1 MSGFHGSI
9 DGQRSDNGNL
19 PNSTTATHGIHMVKL
34 STLDEKANAIQ
45 PGDGLGTYLK
55 EVGSHQLLEPAEEH
69 LLLGNLI
76 LARHN
81 WTESFLGTEAGL
93 LEVWNDLKRWKAE
106 EISARSIIPGPPKAK
121 PGGKDVEALAG
132 RLYNVFDT
140 FSKRGNRPFAGG
152 RKGGVCPL
160 VKALLWV
167 GLRPAPLERYKA
179 AAIKKGGSR
188 LSAKIDQHRRFFI
201 NERRPLIERNLR
213 LVLSVARKFEGGPMA
228 YVELIQEGNLGLIR
242 STESFSARFSVRFST
257 YAYLWIRQAILRAL
271 EEKSRTIRLPVN
283 VTQNLR
289 KAQKEAMME
298 EYEQGPGEARQRLN
312 SMLSN
317 PTVNR
322 PVLSLESGP
331 DDETRLGDLVG
342 DKNSPAPE
350 QQVLQ
355 KDIREL
361 VRDSLVDLPERH
373 QRILRM
379 RFGIGADRPCTLGEI
394 GKEIG
399 VSAERVRQL
408 EAAAFERLK
417 AGPDGFRLAELLE
430 MN

>member
-1 MSGFHGSI
+1 MA
-9 DGQRSDNGNL
+9 R
-19 PNSTTATHGIHMVKL
+19 L
-34 STLDEKANAIQ
+34 SSYDEKGAIA
-45 PGDGLGTYLK
+45 PGDGLGAYLQ
-55 EVGSHQLLEPAEEH
+55 EVGSHELLDPAEEH

-76 LARHN
+76 MARHR

-93 LEVWNDLKRWKAE
+93 TCVWDDLTKWKKG

-121 PGGKDVEALAG
+121 PGGKDVEALAE
-132 RLYNVFDT
+132 RLYNLFD
-140 FSKRGNRPFAGG
+140 KRVRRKRRPFAGG
-152 RKGGVCPL
+152 RKGGVCPM

-179 AAIKKGGSR
+179 AAIVKDLR
-188 LSAKIDQHRRFFI
+188 LDREIEELRTQFI
-201 NERRPLIERNLR
+201 AERRPLIERNLR

-298 EYEQGPGEARQRLN
+298 DWDQGPGEARLRLN
-312 SMLSN
+312 EMLSN

-342 DKNSPAPE
+342 DQNAAAPDQE
-350 QQVLQ
+350 VIQT
-355 KDIREL
+355 DIREL
-361 VRDSLVDLPERH
+361 IRASLIALPERH
-373 QRILRM
+373 QKILRM
-379 RFGIGADRPCTLGEI
+379 RFGIGAERPCTLGEI

-408 EAAAFERLK
+408 EAAAFERLR
-417 AGPDGFRLAELLE
+417 AGPDGNRLAELLE
-430 MN
+430 TT

>member
-1 MSGFHGSI
+1 
-9 DGQRSDNGNL
+9 
-19 PNSTTATHGIHMVKL
+19 MVRL
-34 STLDEKANAIQ
+34 STYDEKASSIQ
-45 PGDGLGTYLK
+45 PGDGLGAYLQ
-55 EVGSHQLLEPAEEH
+55 EVGSHELLSPSEEH
-69 LLLGNLI
+69 ILLGNLI
-76 LARHN
+76 MARHN

-93 LEVWNDLKRWKAE
+93 TAVWEDLQKWKRQ

-121 PGGKDVEALAG
+121 PGGKDVEHLAE
-132 RLYNVFDT
+132 RLYNIFHRRT
-140 FSKRGNRPFAGG
+140 LRMKRPFAGG
-152 RKGGVCPL
+152 RKGGVCPM
-160 VKALLWV
+160 VRSLLWV
-167 GLRPAPLERYKA
+167 GLRPAPLERYKQ
-179 AAIKKGGSR
+179 AAIKKGGAR
-188 LSAKIDQHRRFFI
+188 LSRRIQDYRARFI
-201 NERRPLIERNLR
+201 GERRPLIERNLR

-289 KAQKEAMME
+289 KAQREAMME
-298 EYEQGPGEARQRLN
+298 EYENNGPGEARQRLDN
-312 SMLSN
+312 MLSN

-342 DKNSPAPE
+342 DKNAVAPE
-350 QQVLQ
+350 QEVIQD
-355 KDIREL
+355 DIREL
-361 VRDSLVDLPERH
+361 IRESLMTLPERH
-373 QRILRM
+373 QKILRM
-379 RFGIGADRPCTLGEI
+379 RFGIGSDRPCTLGEI

-408 EAAAFERLK
+408 EAAAFERLRQ
-417 AGPDGFRLAELLE
+417 GPDALRLAELLE
-430 MN
+430 TN

>member
-1 MSGFHGSI
+1 
-9 DGQRSDNGNL
+9 
-19 PNSTTATHGIHMVKL
+19 MVRL
-34 STLDEKANAIQ
+34 STYDERSGGIQ
-45 PGDGLGTYLK
+45 PGDGLGAYLQ
-55 EVGSHQLLEPAEEH
+55 EVGSHELLSPSEEH

-76 LARHN
+76 MARHK

-93 LEVWNDLKRWKAE
+93 TAVWEDLEKWKRE

-121 PGGKDVEALAG
+121 PGGKDVEALAE
-132 RLYNVFDT
+132 RLYNLFARRVNRM
-140 FSKRGNRPFAGG
+140 KRPFAGG

-160 VKALLWV
+160 LKALLWV
-167 GLRPAPLERYKA
+167 GLRPAPLDRYKA
-179 AAIKKGGSR
+179 AAIKKGGPK
-188 LSAKIDQHRRFFI
+188 LSKKIEQLRANFI
-201 NERRPLIERNLR
+201 AERRPLIERNLR

-298 EYEQGPGEARQRLN
+298 DNENGPGEARMKLN
-312 SMLSN
+312 EMLAN

-342 DKNSPAPE
+342 DSNAVSPDQE
-350 QQVLQ
+350 VIQD
-355 KDIREL
+355 DIRQL
-361 VRDSLVDLPERH
+361 IRTSLVTLPERH
-373 QRILRM
+373 QKILRM

-408 EAAAFERLK
+408 EAAAFERLR
-417 AGPDGFRLAELLE
+417 AGPDAIRLAELLE
-430 MN
+430 TN

>member
-1 MSGFHGSI
+1 
-9 DGQRSDNGNL
+9 
-19 PNSTTATHGIHMVKL
+19 MVKL
-34 STLDEKANAIQ
+34 STYNDKSGGIQ
-45 PGDGLGTYLK
+45 PGDGLGAYLQ
-55 EVGSHQLLEPAEEH
+55 EVGSHELLDPSEEH

-76 LARHN
+76 MARHR

-93 LEVWNDLKRWKAE
+93 HAVWDDLTKWKAG

-121 PGGKDVEALAG
+121 PGGKDVEALAE
-132 RLYNVFDT
+132 RLYKIFDT
-140 FSKRGNRPFAGG
+140 VSKRRKRAFSGG

-160 VKALLWV
+160 VRALLWV
-167 GLRPAPLERYKA
+167 GLRPAPLERYKQS
-179 AAIKKGGSR
+179 AIAKGGTR
-188 LSAKIDQHRRFFI
+188 LEEKIAHLRRQFI
-201 NERRPLIERNLR
+201 AERRPLIERNLR

-298 EYEQGPGEARQRLN
+298 EGDHGLGEARMRLN
-312 SMLSN
+312 EMLSN

-342 DKNSPAPE
+342 DKNTPMPE
-350 QQVLQ
+350 QEVIQE
-355 KDIREL
+355 DIRHL
-361 VRDSLVDLPERH
+361 IRDSLLTLPERH
-373 QRILRM
+373 QKILQL
-379 RFGIGADRPCTLGEI
+379 RFGIGAERPCTLGEI

-408 EAAAFERLK
+408 EAAAFERLR

-430 MN
+430 TN

>member
-1 MSGFHGSI
+1 
-9 DGQRSDNGNL
+9 
-19 PNSTTATHGIHMVKL
+19 MVRL
-34 STLDEKANAIQ
+34 STYEDKGSGIQ
-45 PGDGLGTYLK
+45 PGDGLGAYLQ
-55 EVGSHQLLEPAEEH
+55 EVGSHELLSPPEEH

-76 LARHN
+76 MARHR

-93 LEVWNDLKRWKAE
+93 QAVWDDLEKWKSG

-121 PGGKDVEALAG
+121 PGGKDVEALAE
-132 RLYNVFDT
+132 RLYHLFARRVRR
-140 FSKRGNRPFAGG
+140 KKRPFAGG

-167 GLRPAPLERYKA
+167 GLRPAPLDRYKDA
-179 AAIKKGGSR
+179 AVKKGG
-188 LSAKIDQHRRFFI
+188 AKLEERIEQLRANFI
-201 NERRPLIERNLR
+201 AERRPLIERNLR

-298 EYEQGPGEARQRLN
+298 DFENGPGEARAKLN
-312 SMLSN
+312 EMLAN

-342 DKNSPAPE
+342 DQNAVSPDQE
-350 QQVLQ
+350 VIQD
-355 KDIREL
+355 DIRQLIRE
-361 VRDSLVDLPERH
+361 SLTTLPERH
-373 QRILRM
+373 QKILRM

-408 EAAAFERLK
+408 EAAAFERLRQ
-417 AGPDGFRLAELLE
+417 GPDAFRLAELLE
-430 MN
+430 TN

>member
-1 MSGFHGSI
+1 M
-9 DGQRSDNGNL
+9 
-19 PNSTTATHGIHMVKL
+19 
-34 STLDEKANAIQ
+34 
-45 PGDGLGTYLK
+45 
-55 EVGSHQLLEPAEEH
+55 
-69 LLLGNLI
+69 
-76 LARHN
+76 
-81 WTESFLGTEAGL
+81 
-93 LEVWNDLKRWKAE
+93 
-106 EISARSIIPGPPKAK
+106 
-121 PGGKDVEALAG
+121 
-132 RLYNVFDT
+132 
-140 FSKRGNRPFAGG
+140 G

-179 AAIKKGGSR
+179 AAIAKGGER
-188 LSAKIDQHRRFFI
+188 LEMKIAQLRANFI
-201 NERRPLIERNLR
+201 AERRPLIERNLR

-298 EYEQGPGEARQRLN
+298 DYENGPGEARMKLN
-312 SMLSN
+312 EMLAN

-342 DKNSPAPE
+342 DSNATVSPDQEVIAG
-350 QQVLQ
+350 
-355 KDIREL
+355 
-361 VRDSLVDLPERH
+361 RH
-373 QRILRM
+373 
-379 RFGIGADRPCTLGEI
+379 P
-394 GKEIG
+394 
-399 VSAERVRQL
+399 SAH
-408 EAAAFERLK
+408 
-417 AGPDGFRLAELLE
+417 P
-430 MN
+430 

>member
-1 MSGFHGSI
+1 MVRLGTFEDRSSG
-9 DGQRSDNGNL
+9 
-19 PNSTTATHGIHMVKL
+19 
-34 STLDEKANAIQ
+34 IQ
-45 PGDGLGTYLK
+45 PGDGLGAYLQ
-55 EVGSHQLLEPAEEH
+55 EVGSHELLDPAEEH

-76 LARHN
+76 MARHR

-93 LEVWNDLKRWKAE
+93 LAVWDDLEKWKRGD
-106 EISARSIIPGPPKAK
+106 ISARSIIPGPPKAK
-121 PGGKDVEALAG
+121 PGGKDVEALAE
-132 RLYNVFDT
+132 RLYQLFQQRRRM
-140 FSKRGNRPFAGG
+140 RGKSAFRGG
-152 RKGGVCPL
+152 RRGGVCPL

-167 GLRPAPLERYKA
+167 GLRPAPLERYKQ
-179 AAIKKGGSR
+179 AAIKKGGAK
-188 LSAKIDQHRRFFI
+188 LQAKIDGHRHQFI
-201 NERRPLIERNLR
+201 AERRPLIERNLR

-298 EYEQGPGEARQRLN
+298 DWEDGPGEARMKLN
-312 SMLSN
+312 EMLAN

-342 DKNSPAPE
+342 DNNTPAPDQE
-350 QQVLQ
+350 VVQQ
-355 KDIREL
+355 DIREL
-361 VRDSLVDLPERH
+361 IRASLTSLPDRH
-373 QRILRM
+373 QKILRM

-394 GKEIG
+394 GKQIG

-408 EAAAFERLK
+408 EAAAFERLR
-417 AGPDGFRLAELLE
+417 AGPDGIRLAELLGT
-430 MN
+430 N

>member
-1 MSGFHGSI
+1 
-9 DGQRSDNGNL
+9 
-19 PNSTTATHGIHMVKL
+19 MVRL
-34 STLDEKANAIQ
+34 STYENNEDKSAGIQ
-45 PGDGLGTYLK
+45 PGDGLGAYLQ
-55 EVGSHQLLEPAEEH
+55 EVGSHELLDPSEEH

-76 LARHN
+76 MARHR

-93 LEVWNDLKRWKAE
+93 QAVWDDLQKWKRQ

-121 PGGKDVEALAG
+121 PGGKDVEALAE
-132 RLYNVFDT
+132 RLYKLFDQR
-140 FSKRGNRPFAGG
+140 SRRKKRPFAGG

-167 GLRPAPLERYKA
+167 GLRPAPLERYKQ
-179 AAIKKGGSR
+179 AAIKKGGAK
-188 LSAKIDQHRRFFI
+188 LVAKIDNYRNHFI
-201 NERRPLIERNLR
+201 AERRPLIERNLR

-298 EYEQGPGEARQRLN
+298 DWEDGPGEAQMKLN
-312 SMLSN
+312 EMLAN

-331 DDETRLGDLVG
+331 DEETRLGDLVG
-342 DKNSPAPE
+342 DNNAAAPDQE
-350 QQVLQ
+350 VIQQ
-355 KDIREL
+355 DIREL
-361 VRDSLVDLPERH
+361 IRESLVTLPDRH
-373 QRILRM
+373 QKILRM

-408 EAAAFERLK
+408 EAAAFERLR
-417 AGPDGFRLAELLE
+417 AGPDGLRLAELLE
-430 MN
+430 TS

>member
-1 MSGFHGSI
+1 
-9 DGQRSDNGNL
+9 
-19 PNSTTATHGIHMVKL
+19 MVKL
-34 STLDEKANAIQ
+34 STYDDKSGGIQ
-45 PGDGLGTYLK
+45 PGDGLGAYLQ
-55 EVGSHQLLEPAEEH
+55 EVGSHELLDPSEEH

-76 LARHN
+76 MARHR
-81 WTESFLGTEAGL
+81 WTESFLGTDAGL
-93 LEVWNDLKRWKAE
+93 TAVWNDLERWKAG

-121 PGGKDVEALAG
+121 PGGKDVEVLAQ
-132 RLYNVFDT
+132 RLHNL
-140 FSKRGNRPFAGG
+140 FSSRVRRKKKPFAGG
-152 RKGGVCPL
+152 RKAGVCPL
-160 VKALLWV
+160 VRALLWV
-167 GLRPAPLERYKA
+167 GLRPAPLERYKQS
-179 AAIKKGGSR
+179 AIDKGGDKLQR
-188 LSAKIDQHRRFFI
+188 EIEHLREQFI
-201 NERRPLIERNLR
+201 AERRPLIERNLR

-298 EYEQGPGEARQRLN
+298 DQEHGLGEARMKLN
-312 SMLSN
+312 EMLSN

-342 DKNSPAPE
+342 DKNTAMPE
-350 QQVLQ
+350 QEVIQDDICQL
-355 KDIREL
+355 IRE
-361 VRDSLVDLPERH
+361 SLLSLPDRH
-373 QRILRM
+373 QKILRL

-408 EAAAFERLK
+408 EAAAFERLR
-417 AGPDGFRLAELLE
+417 AGPDGIRLAELLE
-430 MN
+430 TN

>member
-1 MSGFHGSI
+1 MVRI
-9 DGQRSDNGNL
+9 
-19 PNSTTATHGIHMVKL
+19 STY
-34 STLDEKANAIQ
+34 DEDKGNAIA
-45 PGDGLGTYLK
+45 PGDGLGAYLQ
-55 EVGSHQLLEPAEEH
+55 EVGSHELLDPAEEH
-69 LLLGNLI
+69 ILLGNLI
-76 LARHN
+76 MARHR

-93 LEVWNDLKRWKAE
+93 TAVWDDLEKWRNE

-121 PGGKDVEALAG
+121 PGGKDVDALADRLHNLFG
-132 RLYNVFDT
+132 RRH
-140 FSKRGNRPFAGG
+140 KRLARPFAGG

-167 GLRPAPLERYKA
+167 GLRPAPLERYKQ
-179 AAIKKGGSR
+179 AAIRKGGAK
-188 LSAKIDQHRRFFI
+188 LAAKIEQLRAQFI
-201 NERRPLIERNLR
+201 AERRPLIERNLR

-289 KAQKEAMME
+289 KAQKQAMME
-298 EYEQGPGEARQRLN
+298 DWENGGGEARAKLDE
-312 SMLSN
+312 MLAN

-342 DKNSPAPE
+342 DSNAPAPDQE
-350 QQVLQ
+350 VIQH
-355 KDIREL
+355 DIREL
-361 VRDSLVDLPERH
+361 IRESLISLPDRH
-373 QRILRM
+373 QKILRM
-379 RFGIGADRPCTLGEI
+379 RFGIGAERPCTLGEI

-408 EAAAFERLK
+408 EAAAFERLRN
-417 AGPDGFRLAELLE
+417 GPDGQRLIELLE
-430 MN
+430 TT

>member
-1 MSGFHGSI
+1 MV
-9 DGQRSDNGNL
+9 RL
-19 PNSTTATHGIHMVKL
+19 NSY
-34 STLDEKANAIQ
+34 DEKGGIA
-45 PGDGLGTYLK
+45 PGDGLGAYLQ
-55 EVGSHQLLEPAEEH
+55 EVGSHELLDPAEEH

-76 LARHN
+76 MARHR

-93 LEVWNDLKRWKAE
+93 ECVWDDLQKWKSG

-121 PGGKDVEALAG
+121 PGGKDVEALAE
-132 RLYNVFDT
+132 RLYNLFE
-140 FSKRGNRPFAGG
+140 KRVRRKRRPFAGG

-179 AAIKKGGSR
+179 AAIKRAGPKLDEEIEQLR
-188 LSAKIDQHRRFFI
+188 TQFI
-201 NERRPLIERNLR
+201 AERRPLIERNLR

-298 EYEQGPGEARQRLN
+298 DWDQGPGEARLRLN
-312 SMLSN
+312 EMLAN

-342 DKNSPAPE
+342 DQNAPAPDLE
-350 QQVLQ
+350 VIQQ
-355 KDIREL
+355 DIREL
-361 VRDSLVDLPERH
+361 IRESLVTLPERH
-373 QRILRM
+373 QKILRM
-379 RFGIGADRPCTLGEI
+379 RFGIGAERPCTLGEI

-408 EAAAFERLK
+408 EAAAFERLR
-417 AGPDGFRLAELLE
+417 AGPDGNRLAELLE
-430 MN
+430 TT